1 MLVSAFPV
9 YSFAAEGDVE
19 INETNLPDESVRY
32 VVKKADKDKNS
43 VLSKLVIVQA
53 KFSKADIKIM
63 LLQTVSCKGWRR
75 NRPLQ

>member
-43 VLSKLVIVQA
+43 VLSKLVTVQENL
-53 KFSKADIKIM
+53 SKADIKIK
-63 LLQTVSCKGWRR
+63 LLQTVNCKGWRR